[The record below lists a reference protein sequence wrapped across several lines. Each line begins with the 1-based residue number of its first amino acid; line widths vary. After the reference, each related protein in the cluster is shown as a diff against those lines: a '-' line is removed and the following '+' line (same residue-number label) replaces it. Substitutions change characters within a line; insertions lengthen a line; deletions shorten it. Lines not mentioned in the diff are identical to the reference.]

1 MKYFQNLTQYTTEND
16 PAGFKSPYLCGAFEL
31 EVLKSKYFRATNY
44 SKNILYRRCNTIAY
58 GGLTIRNEF

>member
-16 PAGFKSPYLCGAFEL
+16 PAGFKSPYLCGEFEL
-31 EVLKSKYFRATNY
+31 EVVKSRYFKLTNY
-44 SKNILYRRCNTIAY
+44 SKSPVCQRCNTIAY